1 MNGPAA
7 LLVDERTGVVRRVV
21 ADAPRDGFPRSYTA
35 ATAQV
40 AATGRFADWR
50 ADPTGH
56 GSAFDDPDAARAA
69 ALGEAVERYCGNA
82 PPCGVR
88 VATFDQ
94 LRADGVAALDPQAV
108 PLYST
113 AQYAAP
119 GFPFVPMTRDLP
131 MRWVPARPLDQPS
144 RSATADTTTDASGD
158 TLLVPASL
166 VVLNPGHDG
175 LPATNLQMY
184 AGIAA
189 ATTPADACHRALL
202 EVVERDALTV
212 WWLGGGPTV
221 ALDGV
226 EEQVEALLAA
236 RPARQGLSESLT
248 ATVLAVPNRL
258 GLPVVAALVA
268 DPRDGTCAL
277 GAACRTDTTAALRK
291 ALLEALDGL
300 AVAAELLD
308 PASALWRAVATG
320 AAYAHPY
327 RPFRADRGY
336 AADYRADLRDVHD
349 LACHTQLYLD
359 PSVQQRL
366 LPRLRRPQSRVSAAD
381 LDAAARA
388 TGGPLRALLAAGLQP
403 LWTDLSTPDVRL
415 AGLHVARVVVPGVA
429 AYAPAAFPLLGVPR
443 LYAEPSSLG
452 WTSAPLREEDLMLD
466 PLPYS

>member
-7 LLVDERTGVVRRVV
+7 LLVDERTGLVRRVV
-21 ADAPRDGFPRSYTA
+21 PDARRDGFPRSYTA

-40 AATGRFADWR
+40 AGTGQFANWR

-56 GSAFDDPDAARAA
+56 GSAFDDPEGARAA

-82 PPCGVR
+82 PPSGVR

-94 LRADGVAALDPQAV
+94 LEAGGVAVLDPQAV
-108 PLYST
+108 PLYSI

-131 MRWVPARPLDQPS
+131 MRWVPARPLDRPS
-144 RSATADTTTDASGD
+144 RSATTDTSGD
-158 TLLVPASL
+158 TLFVPASL

-189 ATTPADACHRALL
+189 ATTPADARHRAML

-226 EEQVEALLAA
+226 DAQVEALLAA
-236 RPARQGLSESLT
+236 RPARHGLPESLT

-258 GLPVVAALVA
+258 GLPVVAALV
-268 DPRDGTCAL
+268 DNPRDGTSAL

-308 PASALWRAVATG
+308 PTSALWRAVAGG

-336 AADYRADLRDVHD
+336 GADYRTDLRDVHD

-359 PSVQQRL
+359 PSVRQRL
-366 LPRLRRPQSRVSAAD
+366 LPRLRRPQGRVSAAD
-381 LDAAARA
+381 LDAAAHT
-388 TGGPLRALLAAGLQP
+388 TGGPLQALLAAGLQP
-403 LWTDLSTPDVRL
+403 LWADLSTPDVRL
-415 AGLHVARVVVPGVA
+415 AGLHVARVVVPGLA

-443 LYAEPSSLG
+443 LYTEPVSLG
-452 WTSAPLREEDLMLD
+452 WTSTPPREEDLVLD